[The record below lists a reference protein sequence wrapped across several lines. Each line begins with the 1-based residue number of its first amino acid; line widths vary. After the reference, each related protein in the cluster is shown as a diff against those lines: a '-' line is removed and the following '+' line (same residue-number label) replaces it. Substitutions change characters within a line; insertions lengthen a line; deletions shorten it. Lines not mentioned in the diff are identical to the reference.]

1 VINPVLL
8 DIPTQ
13 FETERLLLRAPQPG
27 DGVQVYGAVKDS
39 IVELRAWPASLPW
52 AQGEPSIEASEIFC
66 RTGAAAY
73 LAHSD
78 FPLLALSK
86 DEGLLVGLVGLH
98 HVDWSVPRMEVG
110 YWGRTPY
117 LGQGWMT
124 EAVRGVSNFAL
135 NRLGVRRLEI
145 RTDSQ
150 NHRSRGLAERAGFRL
165 EGVLHKERVHPDG
178 RLLDTCLY
186 AVTA

>member
-1 VINPVLL
+1 MINPVLL

-13 FETERLLLRAPQPG
+13 FETDRLLLRAPQPG
-27 DGVQVYGAVKDS
+27 DGLQVCAAVRDS
-39 IVELRAWPASLPW
+39 LQELRAWPVSLPW
-52 AQGEPSIEASEIFC
+52 AQGEPSVEASEIFC

-78 FPLLALSK
+78 FPLLAWRKEDGVLI
-86 DEGLLVGLVGLH
+86 GLVGLH
-98 HVDWSVPRMEVG
+98 HVEWSVPRMEVG

-117 LGQGWMT
+117 RGQGWMS
-124 EAVRGVSNFAL
+124 EAVRGVCDFAL
-135 NRLGVRRLEI
+135 HRLGVRRLEI

-150 NHRSRGLAERAGFRL
+150 NYRSRGLAERTGFRL

-186 AVTA
+186 ALTA